1 MMKMLDISNKFKWLL
16 IFCGSVTN
24 IFSTSTLSFLWES
37 TMTKFII
44 RATIAV
50 VILMPFQATAQDNNI
65 MNAANL
71 LKACTTPDME
81 WISFCN
87 GFFQAVHDQQTS
99 LGKLCTPVGTTRT
112 IATEIFYKEAV
123 ELLSR
128 YPDQGLRPAVD
139 VAGEI
144 LVEKFPCR

>member
-1 MMKMLDISNKFKWLL
+1 MIKFL
-16 IFCGSVTN
+16 IGT
-24 IFSTSTLSFLWES
+24 I
-37 TMTKFII
+37 
-44 RATIAV
+44 IAV
-50 VILMPFQATAQDNNI
+50 IMLMPFQTTAQDNNI
-65 MNAANL
+65 MNTANL

-112 IATEIFYKEAV
+112 IATEFFHKEAV
-123 ELLSR
+123 ELLSKH
-128 YPDQGLRPAVD
+128 PDQGLRPAVD